1 MIEESD
7 ADDEVI
13 SNVGSNNST
22 DDLSEPDDEMETGSI
37 NDNFRNAFYF
47 ATRINFHTFLAEQVA
62 SVLLIS
68 LLLFRVSLSI
78 HKKSKL
84 QTTNYCYQKL
94 PFRCFWVLSSLQ
106 QIYFLF
112 VNITFLFNS
121 ITFFVYRHDNWKCF
135 YGKMLGLFQHTET
148 RQRNTRK
155 LGYLHLCFKNSPS
168 FQKTKKKTTQKLFV

>member
-68 LLLFRVSLSI
+68 LLLFRVSLSM

-94 PFRCFWVLSSLQ
+94 PFRCF
-106 QIYFLF
+106 
-112 VNITFLFNS
+112 
-121 ITFFVYRHDNWKCF
+121 
-135 YGKMLGLFQHTET
+135 
-148 RQRNTRK
+148 
-155 LGYLHLCFKNSPS
+155 
-168 FQKTKKKTTQKLFV
+168 

>member
-7 ADDEVI
+7 TDDEVI

-94 PFRCFWVLSSLQ
+94 PFRCF
-106 QIYFLF
+106 
-112 VNITFLFNS
+112 
-121 ITFFVYRHDNWKCF
+121 
-135 YGKMLGLFQHTET
+135 
-148 RQRNTRK
+148 
-155 LGYLHLCFKNSPS
+155 
-168 FQKTKKKTTQKLFV
+168 

>member
-7 ADDEVI
+7 TDDEVI

-135 YGKMLGLFQHTET
+135 YGKMLGLFQPTKT
-148 RQRNTRK
+148 RGRNTRK
-155 LGYLHLCFKNSPS
+155 LGCLHLCFKNSPY
-168 FQKTKKKTTQKLFV
+168 FQKTKKTTQKLFV

>member
-37 NDNFRNAFYF
+37 NDSFRNAFYF
-47 ATRINFHTFLAEQVA
+47 AARINFHTFLAEQVA

-68 LLLFRVSLSI
+68 LLLFRVSLSM

-94 PFRCFWVLSSLQ
+94 PFRCF
-106 QIYFLF
+106 
-112 VNITFLFNS
+112 
-121 ITFFVYRHDNWKCF
+121 
-135 YGKMLGLFQHTET
+135 
-148 RQRNTRK
+148 
-155 LGYLHLCFKNSPS
+155 
-168 FQKTKKKTTQKLFV
+168 

>member
-94 PFRCFWVLSSLQ
+94 PFRCF
-106 QIYFLF
+106 
-112 VNITFLFNS
+112 
-121 ITFFVYRHDNWKCF
+121 
-135 YGKMLGLFQHTET
+135 
-148 RQRNTRK
+148 
-155 LGYLHLCFKNSPS
+155 
-168 FQKTKKKTTQKLFV
+168 